1 MRDSRNA
8 LAFSFSYCPT
18 TDEFGDFEKPL
29 RVPQSHF
36 RPCRPALDLARQLV
50 WAVVSVLPEI
60 TTAADTWHVDRWP
73 CRHKSLTFIWTV

>member
-8 LAFSFSYCPT
+8 LVFSLSNCPT
-18 TDEFGDFEKPL
+18 TDEFEDFEKPL
-29 RVPQSHF
+29 RAPQSHF
-36 RPCRPALDLARQLV
+36 RPCRPALDLAPQLV

-60 TTAADTWHVDRWP
+60 TTAADTWRVDRRP